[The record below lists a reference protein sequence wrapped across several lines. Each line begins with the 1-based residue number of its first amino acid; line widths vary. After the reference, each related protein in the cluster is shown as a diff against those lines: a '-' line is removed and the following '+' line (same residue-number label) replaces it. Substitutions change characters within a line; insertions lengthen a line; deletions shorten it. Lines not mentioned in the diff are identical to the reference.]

1 MEITMKSFPSNT
13 MSAPSVL
20 SQGDFKQNSWDFPE
34 IETLPSNVGGVTIVG
49 VQSLV
54 WKLWFHMP
62 CDKKKKKKKKKKTE
76 HKSQKQYCNKFN
88 KDFQDGPFQKKS

>member
-62 CDKKKKKKKKKKTE
+62 CGKKKKKKKQT
-76 HKSQKQYCNKFN
+76 NN
-88 KDFQDGPFQKKS
+88 WT

>member
-20 SQGDFKQNSWDFPE
+20 FQGDFKQNSWGFPE
-34 IETLPSNVGGVTIVG
+34 IETLPSNVGGVTVVG

-54 WKLWFHMP
+54 WKLRFHMS
-62 CDKKKKKKKKKKTE
+62 CGKKKNE
-76 HKSQKQYCNKFN
+76 HK
-88 KDFQDGPFQKKS
+88 